1 MMSLKSILMKTVNS
15 GWTFILVTIAEE
27 ELVRVRVAFS
37 IFNVGLNGSCW
48 LVRDLAPPSA
58 GGVN

>member
-1 MMSLKSILMKTVNS
+1 MDGT
-15 GWTFILVTIAEE
+15 TFILVTIAEE

-37 IFNVGLNGSCW
+37 IFNVGLNGSSW